1 MGTESS
7 GKRAYQKL
15 KPYIVLQILQRET
28 DENHVLS
35 AVEIAAALDELGIE
49 AERRSIYRDIEEIN
63 IVNWLLE
70 NKGSTVDEAA
80 AAIEADKYDAQK
92 VIVYDSSRKGFYVC
106 KRRYGFQQI
115 RLLAESVYTA
125 KFLSEKEADELS
137 AILRDFV
144 SKYQEKAIRHDA
156 LLTDRI
162 RTNNEQVID
171 TITALDDAM
180 APKLDGEKHIPEKVT
195 FKYLQRSIGGA
206 QNVERRKG
214 ERYKVSPYKL
224 LINDGNYY
232 LVAFDDQAQKLL
244 TFRVD
249 RMKDIRFTGEP
260 RDGEEA
266 FAAVNLKD
274 YTLRTFSMFAGQ
286 TERVKIR
293 CINRLLDTVVER
305 FGTNGV
311 IYEKPDEDHFIVTA
325 SVDVS
330 EQFFGWLLGF
340 GRRVKLLGP
349 PAVLGKFTEYID
361 KIRSLY

>member
-1 MGTESS
+1 MGTNTS
-7 GKRAYQKL
+7 GKHNNQKL
-15 KPYIVLQILQRET
+15 KPYIVLHILQKET
-28 DENHVLS
+28 DENHVMS
-35 AVEIAAALDELGIE
+35 AMEIAAALELLGID

-63 IVNWLLE
+63 IVNWIVE
-70 NKGSTVDEAA
+70 HEGSTIKEVKEALA
-80 AAIEADKYDAQK
+80 ADKYDAQK
-92 VIVYDSSRKGFYVC
+92 IVVYDSSRKGFYVC

-125 KFLSEKEADELS
+125 KFLTEKEADELTS
-137 AILRDFV
+137 ILRDFV
-144 SKYQEKAIRHDA
+144 SKYQAKAIRHDA
-156 LLTDRI
+156 LLTDRV

-171 TITALDDAM
+171 TISALDDAM
-180 APKLDGEKHIPEKVT
+180 SPKLDGEKHIPEKVT
-195 FKYLQRSIGGA
+195 FKYLQRSIGGS

-232 LVAFDDQAQKLL
+232 LLAFDDKAHKLL

-260 RDGEEA
+260 RDGAEA

-274 YTLRTFSMFAGQ
+274 YTLRTFSMFAGK
-286 TERVKIR
+286 TERVKMR
-293 CINRLLDTVVER
+293 FINGLLDTVVER
-305 FGTNGV
+305 FGTDGV
-311 IYEKPDEDHFIVTA
+311 IYEKPDEDHFTVTA

-349 PAVLGKFTEYID
+349 DPVLKKFTEYMD
-361 KIRSLY
+361 KIRDMY

>member
-1 MGTESS
+1 MGAPGS
-7 GKRAYQKL
+7 GKRDHQKL
-15 KPYIVLQILQRET
+15 KPYIILQILQRET
-28 DENHVLS
+28 DENHVMS
-35 AVEIAAALDELGIE
+35 AVEIAAALSVLGID
-49 AERRSIYRDIEEIN
+49 AERRSIYRDIDEIN
-63 IVNWLLE
+63 KVNWLLE
-70 NKGSTVDEAA
+70 NQDSTIEDAEEALA
-80 AAIEADKYDAQK
+80 ADKYDAQK
-92 VIVYDSSRKGFYVC
+92 IVVYDSSRKGFYVC

-125 KFLSEKEADELS
+125 KFLSVKEADELTS
-137 AILRDFV
+137 ILRDFV
-144 SKYQEKAIRHDA
+144 SKHQEKAIRHDA
-156 LLTDRI
+156 YLTDRV

-171 TITALDDAM
+171 TISALDDAM
-180 APKLDGEKHIPEKVT
+180 STKLDGEKHIPEKVT
-195 FKYLQRSIGGA
+195 FKYLQRSIGGS

-232 LVAFDDQAQKLL
+232 LLAFDDQKQRLL

-274 YTLRTFSMFAGQ
+274 YTLRTFSMFEGK
-286 TERVKIR
+286 TERVR
-293 CINRLLDTVVER
+293 MRFINRLLDTVVER

-311 IYEKPDEDHFIVTA
+311 IYEKPDEDHFIVTT

-349 PAVLGKFTEYID
+349 ETVLKKFTEYMD
-361 KIRSLY
+361 TIRDMY

>member
-1 MGTESS
+1 MGTDTS
-7 GKRAYQKL
+7 GKRANQKL

-49 AERRSIYRDIEEIN
+49 AERRSIYRDIDEIN
-63 IVNWLLE
+63 IVNWLFE
-70 NKGSTVDEAA
+70 NRGSTIQEAEK
-80 AAIEADKYDAQK
+80 AIKADKYDSQK
-92 VIVYDSSRKGFYVC
+92 IVVYDSSRKGFYVC

-137 AILRDFV
+137 AILRNFV

-162 RTNNEQVID
+162 RTNNEQVVN
-171 TITALDDAM
+171 TISVLDDAM
-180 APKLDGEKHIPEKVT
+180 SLKLDGEKHIPEKVT
-195 FKYLQRSIGGA
+195 FKYLQRSIGGM

-224 LINDGNYY
+224 LITDGNYY
-232 LVAFDDQAQKLL
+232 LLAFDDQKQRLL

-274 YTLRTFSMFAGQ
+274 YTLRTFSMFAGR

-293 CINRLLDTVVER
+293 CINKLLDTVVER
-305 FGTNGV
+305 FGTSGV
-311 IYEKPDEDHFIVTA
+311 IYEKADEEHFIVTA

-330 EQFFGWLLGF
+330 EPFFGWLLGF
-340 GRRVKLLGP
+340 GRQMKLIGP
-349 PAVLGKFTEYID
+349 PAVVEKFTAYMD
-361 KIRSLY
+361 KIRDMY